1 MNFKNYFLFVQ
12 FNGLLYLFR
21 HELVGLNKNV
31 ENNEIRGFAQKD
43 KDLHSSI
50 GEPGTFQACDLI
62 FSINLTKIVAT
73 RLNLPEDNTIVTDI
87 SIDEYTKIHSFTRL
101 IFS

>member
-1 MNFKNYFLFVQ
+1 MQ
-12 FNGLLYLFR
+12 CNGLLYLFR

-62 FSINLTKIVAT
+62 FSINLTKIVHLQILLAK
-73 RLNLPEDNTIVTDI
+73 E
-87 SIDEYTKIHSFTRL
+87 
-101 IFS
+101 IFSKRMLI